1 MSLRSHQ
8 LDSVINTKIAE
19 HKSNLYNEL
28 EALLVG
34 QIQELTTSYENE
46 IEKLTAEKDA
56 QIAALRE
63 RIAM

>member
-8 LDSVINTKIAE
+8 LDSVINSKIAE

-28 EALLVG
+28 EALLVS
-34 QIQELTTSYENE
+34 QIQELTTNYENE

-56 QIAALRE
+56 TIASLRE
-63 RIAM
+63 RIA